1 MNGSRDMELSLLDIG
16 DLAYLA
22 IWEMKLMPLIAKFS
36 PVTESEGG
44 GGGGRVQWAEG
55 CIARSYLN
63 VACTT
68 QMTSIIGV

>member
-16 DLAYLA
+16 DQAYLA

-44 GGGGRVQWAEG
+44 GGGGGEVVCSKQRVALQ
-55 CIARSYLN
+55 
-63 VACTT
+63 
-68 QMTSIIGV
+68 GVT

>member
-44 GGGGRVQWAEG
+44 GGGGEVECSEQRVALQ
-55 CIARSYLN
+55 
-63 VACTT
+63 
-68 QMTSIIGV
+68 GVT

>member
-1 MNGSRDMELSLLDIG
+1 MNGSRDMELSLLDIS

-44 GGGGRVQWAEG
+44 GGGEVECSEQRVALQ
-55 CIARSYLN
+55 
-63 VACTT
+63 
-68 QMTSIIGV
+68 GVT